1 MDQKENT
8 AVAPPDEELD
18 EQEGSE
24 RDESTEFAPPRRPSG
39 PGPLLTQYKPDQGW
53 YTRVGTFIGGVALF
67 AWGAKFLNDRLSV
80 FQGDEGWRLLVT
92 PGIAFLVFAVL
103 LGVAWWYS
111 FVHPKTGDFMI
122 ATEGEMKKVSWSTR
136 REVIGSTKVVILF
149 TLLFA
154 VFLFLMDFVS
164 QRALVWIGVLKAS

>member
-18 EQEGSE
+18 EQGGLDRE
-24 RDESTEFAPPRRPSG
+24 ESADFGAARRSVG

-53 YTRVGTFIGGVALF
+53 YTRAGTFVGGVALF
-67 AWGAKFLNDRLSV
+67 AWGAKFLNDRLTV
-80 FQGDEGWRLLVT
+80 YQGDEGWRLLIT
-92 PGIAFLVFAVL
+92 PGIAFVVFVVL

-122 ATEGEMKKVSWSTR
+122 ATEGEMKKVSWSSR

-154 VFLFLMDFVS
+154 LYMFLMDFVS
-164 QRALVWIGVLKAS
+164 QRAFVWIGVLKSS